1 MPRKVN
7 NIWPAKAAGN
17 KRTHESGSEE
27 PSPRTK
33 KLRTDFDQILL
44 ESEKLESD
52 LHKEKEAHA
61 STKSDLIR
69 AQRHRD
75 AKLESELR
83 KEKEA
88 HGSTKL
94 DLGNANCRLSNALID
109 RGKAYRRGDNYKSAY
124 NGACSEKNQLK
135 VDMAGLHQTID
146 SLEERVEILQT
157 ERDELLAKQ
166 AEQGPDLEE
175 ALTHM
180 KYAVSRVKVRD
191 NLSEGIR
198 TILTFCA
205 RKSSTLPRH

>member
-17 KRTHESGSEE
+17 KRTHESGPEE
-27 PSPRTK
+27 RSPRTK
-33 KLRTDFDQILL
+33 KLRTNFDQILL
-44 ESEKLESD
+44 ESEKLES
-52 LHKEKEAHA
+52 
-61 STKSDLIR
+61 
-69 AQRHRD
+69 
-75 AKLESELR
+75 ELR

-88 HGSTKL
+88 HRSTKL

-109 RGKAYRRGDNYKSAY
+109 RGKAYRWGDNYKSAY
-124 NGACSEKNQLK
+124 NGACSERNQLK

-175 ALTHM
+175 ALTHLN
-180 KYAVSRVKVRD
+180 YAVSRVKKIKYTAPPLMIED
-191 NLSEGIR
+191 NREL
-198 TILTFCA
+198 
-205 RKSSTLPRH
+205 K